1 MLGSHLAELVG
12 EVPVPRRPV
21 GVGWPTSTWV
31 RCSIKKKP
39 DTGRTGLLSSDG
51 ITLRAGGGAVMPC
64 RPTSRHPSD
73 SSKKKKPGGV
83 TRRELPVPLRKII
96 GDLSTRIRCWSTLRL
111 SSVTAITNAVSAE
124 LIAEQG
130 RKGAKNSWYRVRR
143 QRNSQPKSIRQPKNG
158 SFK

>member
-1 MLGSHLAELVG
+1 MLASHLAELVG

-64 RPTSRHPSD
+64 RPTSRHQSD

-83 TRRELPVPLRKII
+83 TRRELPVPLRKIV
-96 GDLSTRIRCWSTLRL
+96 GDLSDTHKVLVHLKVEFSDRDH
-111 SSVTAITNAVSAE
+111 
-124 LIAEQG
+124 
-130 RKGAKNSWYRVRR
+130 
-143 QRNSQPKSIRQPKNG
+143 
-158 SFK
+158 